1 MTAINVLKSSGEDAG
16 ELSYITPIFMSS
28 LLNLINQPAI
38 RHVILQICNLI
49 ISRFNIKDED
59 EMLSQEFIDRANNDI
74 FVATRNDEQARR
86 IRKSCEFLVSH
97 VIRHDVT
104 LSWLK
109 DIPKAPLNEVV
120 LSTLIYAAAQIMSED

>member
-1 MTAINVLKSSGEDAG
+1 MTIINVLKSSGEDAG

-38 RHVILQICNLI
+38 RHVIVQICNLI
-49 ISRFNIKDED
+49 ISRFNIKDQD
-59 EMLSQEFIDRANNDI
+59 DMLSQEFIDRANNDI
-74 FVATRNDEQARR
+74 FVTTRNDEQARR

-109 DIPKAPLNEVV
+109 DIPQAPLKEVV
-120 LSTLIYAAAQIMSED
+120 LSTLIYAAAQIMDEN